1 MAAPSPAHNRSPMY
15 LLARRHT
22 AVVLTALGLAA
33 AACSP
38 VFNWRETSI
47 DGADLVALLPC
58 KPDRASR
65 DLPLG
70 AESVHLTMAGCEAGD
85 ATFAV
90 AHASASDAVQAQ
102 NWLAAW
108 RAQARLQWQGA
119 QIDEA
124 AATVLRAAGTP
135 APVQFAAS
143 RAAPDGRTAQVR
155 IVWFA
160 QVERKGRVSLY
171 QATVLGTPS
180 AKDASTTFF
189 EGLRLP

>member
-1 MAAPSPAHNRSPMY
+1 MSLFARWYA
-15 LLARRHT
+15 LL
-22 AVVLTALGLAA
+22 VLTVPGFAMV
-33 AACSP
+33 ACSP
-38 VFNWRETSI
+38 VFNWRETSLE
-47 DGADLVALLPC
+47 GADLVALLPC

-70 AESVHLTMAGCEAGD
+70 SEAVHVTMAGCEAGD

-90 AHASASDAVQAQ
+90 AHASASDATQAQ

-108 RAQARLQWQGA
+108 HAQALSQWQGA

-124 AATVLRAAGTP
+124 PATVLRAATAP
-135 APVQFAAS
+135 PPVQFAAS
-143 RAAPDGRTAQVR
+143 RQAPDGRTAQVR
-155 IVWFA
+155 TVWFA
-160 QVERKGRVSLY
+160 QTGRNGRVSVY

-180 AKDASTTFF
+180 AKDAATTFF